1 MTHRHAF
8 IVASALLVAGACQD
22 HPIAE
27 PPEVQEQP
35 EVLEAVALGA
45 EIATAIQS
53 NSTIC
58 RAFRAQLLEFRTQL
72 VERPEE
78 LELRTAGATLEGI
91 ITHTCD

>member
-1 MTHRHAF
+1 MTQRHAF
-8 IVASALLVAGACQD
+8 IVASALLVSGACQD
-22 HPIAE
+22 TPIAE
-27 PPEVQEQP
+27 PPEAQEQI
-35 EVLEAVALGA
+35 EVVEAAAIGA
-45 EIATAIQS
+45 AIATEMRS

-58 RAFRAQLLEFRTQL
+58 RAFRAQLREFRTQL